1 MSDIYQVSEET
12 EVIKIELVENHL
24 KHEKGQ
30 DFIGR
35 IANQQTYDV
44 EQICAHMK
52 NRSGFEGDM
61 GQLITSVKHFIQ
73 ETLYQLIS
81 GHAVTNDYFTLR
93 LNVGGTF
100 ADHHSQRDPA
110 KNPFTVRFR
119 AKKSL
124 KDILTKLK
132 SIIIGQAEAD
142 ACVTSYLDTEENEVN
157 AFIPGHLFIIHGNL
171 IKIDGADPENGLYL
185 VPVEV
190 PGAGPMPAPVKVTR
204 FSDNTSTKLSGLLP
218 ENINWPS
225 FKVEVRTQFSS
236 GGNLLKEPRIITSRF
251 TIEQI

>member
-35 IANQQTYDV
+35 VANQQTYDV
-44 EQICAHMK
+44 EQVCAHMR

-61 GQLITSVKHFIQ
+61 GQLVTSVKHFIQ

-93 LNVGGTF
+93 LSVGGTF
-100 ADHHSQRDPA
+100 AGHHSKRDPE

-119 AKKSL
+119 AKKHLS
-124 KDILTKLK
+124 DILTKLK
-132 SIIIGQAEAD
+132 SVITGQAEAD
-142 ACVTSYLDTEENEVN
+142 ACITSYLDTEENEIN

-171 IKIDGADPENGLYL
+171 IKIDGTDPGNGLYL
-185 VPVEV
+185 VPVEA
-190 PGAGPMPAPVKVTR
+190 PGAGPMPQPVKITR
-204 FSDNTSTKLSGLLP
+204 FADNTSTKLSGVLP
-218 ENINWPS
+218 QDIDWPS
-225 FKVEVRTQFSS
+225 FKVEARTQYS
-236 GGNLLKEPRIITSRF
+236 GGSTLLKEPRIITSHF
-251 TIEQI
+251 TIEHI